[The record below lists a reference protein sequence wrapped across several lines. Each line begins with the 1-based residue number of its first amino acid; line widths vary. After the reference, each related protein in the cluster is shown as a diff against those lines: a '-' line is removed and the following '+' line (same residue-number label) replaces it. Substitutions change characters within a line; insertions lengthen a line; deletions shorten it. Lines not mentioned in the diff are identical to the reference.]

1 LNDTGISS
9 PYNVTGNTSLYNDTG
24 TASPFNDTGISSLY
38 NDTGNTSLYNDTG
51 TTSMISSLLG
61 DDTPKYQPSLPE
73 IREEDSSVYVSPRS
87 LQAYT
92 GPGRIIDP
100 TYISDSRLNI
110 DATPVANKMKAVLGS
125 IEKLKTSSH
134 LSLKGS
140 SSHISSQSNAAIS
153 QVINALH
160 THDQTMKNLKDA
172 LNEIDIVT
180 QESTMERKSASKL
193 SSLRHLNKSQRILN
207 NNDAAARITKEWVQN
222 EVEIQIEY
230 LRKSLNIDAIQNVL
244 LQLKKEKIEEKEY
257 RDHVKELIKHE
268 VNDQCV
274 EIRNSNQNLQELDR
288 AKDQMQIEII
298 GDLQKQLRLI
308 LKDETEKIIS
318 TVSEKVPEY
327 VTESALKLA
336 IQDALLNMN
345 NKNSNN
351 SNNDVVLEKMVI
363 Y

>member
-1 LNDTGISS
+1 ML
-9 PYNVTGNTSLYNDTG
+9 
-24 TASPFNDTGISSLY
+24 
-38 NDTGNTSLYNDTG
+38 
-51 TTSMISSLLG
+51 SSLLG
-61 DDTPKYQPSLPE
+61 EDTPKYQPSLPE

-92 GPGRIIDP
+92 GPGRTIDP

-110 DATPVANKMKAVLGS
+110 DAAPVANKMKAVLGS

-140 SSHISSQSNAAIS
+140 SSQINSQSNAAIS

-180 QESTMERKSASKL
+180 QESTMERKS
-193 SSLRHLNKSQRILN
+193 SSRLGSLTQINRSQRILN
-207 NNDAAARITKEWVQN
+207 NNDAAAMITKEWVQN
-222 EVEIQIEY
+222 EVEIQIDY
-230 LRKSLNIDAIQNVL
+230 LRKSLNIDAIQNIL

-268 VNDQCV
+268 VNDQFV
-274 EIRNSNQNLQELDR
+274 EIRDSNQNLQGLDKV
-288 AKDQMQIEII
+288 KDQMQIEII
-298 GDLQKQLRLI
+298 NDLKKQLRLI
-308 LKDETEKIIS
+308 LSDETKKIIS

-327 VTESALKLA
+327 VTESALQSA
-336 IQDALLNMN
+336 IEEALKIN
-345 NKNSNN
+345 NTNN
-351 SNNDVVLEKMVI
+351 SNNDGVIEKMVI
-363 Y
+363 